1 MNVREKENQLAFD
14 LRFRIVF
21 SGFVWLC
28 LIAAVFFRLWSLRS
42 IPVLSSVTGATV
54 PSLKQENIDIL
65 RSTPTVFPVRP
76 TLVRPEPFD

>member
-14 LRFRIVF
+14 LRFRIFF

-28 LIAAVFFRLWSLRS
+28 LIAAVFFRLWGLRS

-54 PSLKQENIDIL
+54 PTLKQENINLL
-65 RSTPTVFPVRP
+65 RSTPTP
-76 TLVRPEPFD
+76 TSSRLPAAHPEPFD